1 MIEWE
6 KLSNFALGNQ
16 KGPRPLPP
24 PSPVGREPE
33 GERQVRSTSV
43 SEPFQVRSLYR
54 RYNGKKKKKK
64 KAFEPMIY
72 MFHFIIN
79 N

>member
-54 RYNGKKKKKK
+54 RYIGKKKKKGFK
-64 KAFEPMIY
+64 PMIY
-72 MFHFIIN
+72 
-79 N
+79 